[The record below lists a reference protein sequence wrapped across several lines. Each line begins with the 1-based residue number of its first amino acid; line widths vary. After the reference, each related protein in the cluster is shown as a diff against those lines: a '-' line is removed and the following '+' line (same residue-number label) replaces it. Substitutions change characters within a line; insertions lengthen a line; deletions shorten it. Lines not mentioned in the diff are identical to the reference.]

1 MICSFHLE
9 RRLRCSHS
17 TSTPSPQ
24 QPSRPESSSSL
35 GLRINLGALPSVD
48 RLGPFLLVHLDRPRP
63 ATREARIAAKAV
75 EFDPSRCEHCRKMLE
90 RGGAFVFER
99 GQAERYVGIDT
110 TGEVRNAA

>member
-1 MICSFHLE
+1 MLTLNAHALSAATVTPRELFELGM
-9 RRLRCSHS
+9 RL
-17 TSTPSPQ
+17 
-24 QPSRPESSSSL
+24 
-35 GLRINLGALPSVD
+35 NLGPLPSVD